1 VSERLGAS
9 TNPYF
14 RVERVTKNDKGE
26 EKVTTVKEVT
36 ESPVNIGGTVF
47 NTTTVDPTFRFS
59 VSEDGMYRL
68 VTYDMYNRGAPNSLY
83 RLSIRKEAPDFRL
96 VSMIEGPPAMPNKA
110 LPIPTAFLRRG
121 QVLPVKVMAF
131 KRDGFNEPIEVN
143 LAGLP
148 GHITASK
155 ATIYPGQNSALV
167 LISAKDD
174 ATAWS
179 GEVTV
184 SGKATVNGKAITHQ
198 ARTADVTT
206 VTYDTQSKKSKV
218 RARLTGGMLITV
230 TDREKAPLTI
240 KAKEEKVWEHSV
252 FGNIKIPISIA
263 FDAGFK
269 GVDKNVVLVGHPAVA
284 KFKAVKVGKDKT
296 EANIDLNLATYKLG
310 AGNYTL
316 YVRSQV
322 KGKYKRVSDEE
333 LKAAKDAA
341 SAADKIAKETKA
353 ASDAAAKNKDATAE
367 AKALAKK
374 KSDEAAAA
382 KKTADALV
390 KKLTGGNKAGDITAT
405 FLSSPIRVKV
415 TSAPIDL
422 KPIKAASINAGGKV
436 DVVVDIARKY
446 EFKDEITISSKAAS
460 GISVA
465 NGKILKDQSNG
476 KLTFTVGKNVKPGD
490 YNFEISAKMTLNKQ
504 NITVKQ
510 PVSVK
515 VTAAQ

>member
-1 VSERLGAS
+1 
-9 TNPYF
+9 
-14 RVERVTKNDKGE
+14 
-26 EKVTTVKEVT
+26 
-36 ESPVNIGGTVF
+36 
-47 NTTTVDPTFRFS
+47 
-59 VSEDGMYRL
+59 
-68 VTYDMYNRGAPNSLY
+68 
-83 RLSIRKEAPDFRL
+83 
-96 VSMIEGPPAMPNKA
+96 
-110 LPIPTAFLRRG
+110 
-121 QVLPVKVMAF
+121 
-131 KRDGFNEPIEVN
+131 
-143 LAGLP
+143 
-148 GHITASK
+148 
-155 ATIYPGQNSALV
+155 
-167 LISAKDD
+167 
-174 ATAWS
+174 
-179 GEVTV
+179 
-184 SGKATVNGKAITHQ
+184 
-198 ARTADVTT
+198 
-206 VTYDTQSKKSKV
+206 
-218 RARLTGGMLITV
+218 
-230 TDREKAPLTI
+230 
-240 KAKEEKVWEHSV
+240 
-252 FGNIKIPISIA
+252 
-263 FDAGFK
+263 
-269 GVDKNVVLVGHPAVA
+269 VDKNVVLVGHPAVA

-374 KSDEAAAA
+374 KSDEAAAV

-415 TSAPIDL
+415 TSAPVDL
-422 KPIKAASINAGGKV
+422 KPIKVATINAGGKV
-436 DVVVDIARKY
+436 DVVVDVARKY
-446 EFKDEITISSKAAS
+446 EFKDEITISSKSAS

-504 NITVKQ
+504 NITVKK
-510 PVSVK
+510 PVSIK